1 MGGINMIKQIIF
13 IIAIIALIAFCVTR
27 TTSNGNIGKGQKVA
41 IWVGVVLLVAILAA
55 AIIHFIK

>member
-1 MGGINMIKQIIF
+1 MVKLIIF
-13 IIAIIALIAFCVTR
+13 IIAIIALIAFYVTR
-27 TTSNGNIGKGQKVA
+27 TTSNGNIGKGQKAA

>member
-1 MGGINMIKQIIF
+1 MVKLIIF

-27 TTSNGNIGKGQKVA
+27 TTSNNNIGRGQKVA

>member
-1 MGGINMIKQIIF
+1 MGGINMVKLIIF

-27 TTSNGNIGKGQKVA
+27 ATSNGNIGKGQKVA
-41 IWVGVVLLVAILAA
+41 IGVGVVLLVALLAA

>member
-1 MGGINMIKQIIF
+1 MGGINMVKLIIF
-13 IIAIIALIAFCVTR
+13 IIAIIALIAFCITR
-27 TTSNGNIGKGQKVA
+27 TTSNGNIGKGQKAA

>member
-1 MGGINMIKQIIF
+1 MIKLIIF

-27 TTSNGNIGKGQKVA
+27 TTSDNNIGKGQKMA
-41 IWVGVVLLVAILAA
+41 IWVGVALLMAILAA

>member
-1 MGGINMIKQIIF
+1 MVKLIIF
-13 IIAIIALIAFCVTR
+13 IIAIITLIAFYVTQI
-27 TTSNGNIGKGQKVA
+27 TSNNNIGRGQKVA

>member
-1 MGGINMIKQIIF
+1 MIKLIIF

-27 TTSNGNIGKGQKVA
+27 TTSDNNIGKGQKIVIWAGVA
-41 IWVGVVLLVAILAA
+41 FLLTILAA

>member
-1 MGGINMIKQIIF
+1 MVKLIIF
-13 IIAIIALIAFCVTR
+13 ITAIIALIAFCVTR
-27 TTSNGNIGKGQKVA
+27 ATSNGNIGKGQKAA

>member
-1 MGGINMIKQIIF
+1 MVKLIIF
-13 IIAIIALIAFCVTR
+13 IIAIIALIAFCITR
-27 TTSNGNIGKGQKVA
+27 TTSNGNIGKGQKEA